1 MKSPQWFRELI
12 ASEGR
17 RILQRTVTDEE
28 AATEVT
34 RAVFDRDDTDEPP
47 FTHRI
52 VADYVRRQ
60 LKTWLSGHRH
70 VAAGDDPD
78 GQLDLFPD
86 IPRKLEVAPGRFVDQ
101 AWMTRRDWS
110 AAVKQAKTKAS
121 NAGGYAD
128 AIERI
133 AEKVLPLLT
142 DDELTTAD
150 VWRPGQAGAA
160 GSGG

>member
-17 RILQRTVTDEE
+17 RVLQRTVTDEE
-28 AATEVT
+28 AATEIT
-34 RAVFDRDDTDEPP
+34 RAVFDKGDTDEPP

-70 VAAGDDPD
+70 IADDSDPD
-78 GQLDLFPD
+78 GQLDLFPE
-86 IPRKLEVAPGRFVDQ
+86 IPRRLEIAPGRFVDQ
-101 AWMTRRDWS
+101 AVMTRRDWT

-121 NAGGYAD
+121 NAGAFAD
-128 AIERI
+128 SIERI

-142 DDELTTAD
+142 SDELTTAEE
-150 VWRPGQAGAA
+150 WHAPGAGTGTDGA
-160 GSGG
+160 